1 MTTRTRSRDSFSQT
15 VEFSKAEPTIV
26 VALSSPHS
34 QITAMGSSSSCFF
47 YSALNRIYLFDI
59 RARAPVMPIQ
69 LNSSL
74 GAASS
79 LVYGSRI
86 LLA

>member
-1 MTTRTRSRDSFSQT
+1 
-15 VEFSKAEPTIV
+15 
-26 VALSSPHS
+26 
-34 QITAMGSSSSCFF
+34 MGSSSSCFF

-79 LVYGSRI
+79 LVYGSRV

>member
-1 MTTRTRSRDSFSQT
+1 MPRAHARDSFSQT
-15 VEFSKAEPTIV
+15 VEFSKAEPAIV
-26 VALSSPHS
+26 AALSSSHS
-34 QITAMGSSSSCFF
+34 QITAMGNSSSCFF
-47 YSALNRIYLFDI
+47 YAALNRIDLYDI
-59 RARAPVMPIQ
+59 RARAPVMPLQ

-79 LVYGSRI
+79 LAYGAYA